1 MKKTQSIKLISLM
14 AIVMLFAVS
23 VFAQTIAQR
32 GVAKALPAPPAPCP
46 GPFFNPFGLPNM
58 LKNFS
63 FNTVGPS
70 GTTTTHSGAL
80 PVPLPPSA
88 AQEWLMHNNNFGATI
103 TTRMIPSTGPQGP
116 RMLHIRTGGTEG
128 GVMQNFTS
136 KHKGTGKIVGAV
148 WVFVN
153 KGKVQLGIHADGSPT
168 ASVMSTKIGQWE
180 LLKVCSDGNSANSI
194 FFVLNQDPDGG
205 DFFIDAAAV
214 VRGN

>member
-1 MKKTQSIKLISLM
+1 ML
-14 AIVMLFAVS
+14 AIGILFAIS
-23 VFAQTIAQR
+23 VVAQTNTGR
-32 GVAKALPAPPAPCP
+32 GVKKLLPAPPALCP
-46 GPFFNPFGLPNM
+46 APHFNPFLAPNL
-58 LKNFS
+58 LKNFT

-70 GTTTTHSGAL
+70 GTTTTHTGAL
-80 PVPLPPSA
+80 PIPFPTSA
-88 AQEWLMHNNNFGATI
+88 AQEWLMHNSNSGATI

-128 GVMQNFTS
+128 GVIQNFSS

-148 WVFVN
+148 WVLVN
-153 KGKVQLGIHADGSPT
+153 RGKVQLGIHADGSPT

-180 LLKVCSDGNSANSI
+180 LLKVCSDGNASNSM
-194 FFVLNQDPDGG
+194 FFVLNQDPEGG

>member
-1 MKKTQSIKLISLM
+1 MKNPRLHNFISLV
-14 AIVMLFAVS
+14 AIGVLFAIS
-23 VFAQTIAQR
+23 VVAQIPTR
-32 GVAKALPAPPAPCP
+32 PGMAKVLPAPPAPCP
-46 GPFFNPFGLPNM
+46 APHFNPFTTTNL

-63 FNTVGPS
+63 FNSVGPM

-80 PVPLPPSA
+80 PVPFPSSA
-88 AQEWLMHNNNFGATI
+88 AQDWLMHNSNSGATI

-116 RMLHIRTGGTEG
+116 RMLQVRTGGTEG
-128 GVMQNFTS
+128 GVIQNFSS
-136 KHKGTGKIVGAV
+136 KHKGAGKIVGAV

-180 LLKVCSDGNSANSI
+180 LLKVCSDGNSSNSM

-205 DFFIDAAAV
+205 DFFIDAATV